1 MSNILATSFF
11 PDLKTRHNIEFRD
24 AYIARFAPMVL
35 GAPSLA
41 LLSGST
47 GLPLLPP
54 GSHNIVHQLVMR
66 RWHSVSEDFMRK
78 RIAIRQDASICY
90 LRDITSSNTTSF
102 KWTHFKEAQNP
113 GIKVASADAAI
124 NISLIVII
132 FIVVKLGEGARG
144 GSSVQCNSPS
154 VHCQL
159 SRLPVIVLTATCRYT
174 TLLLSFCIV
183 GFIPSTIWKAT
194 HC

>member
-1 MSNILATSFF
+1 MQYRSFLILKPDTILNSEMHTSQ
-11 PDLKTRHNIEFRD
+11 DLPRWCSVLPPL
-24 AYIARFAPMVL
+24 AP
-35 GAPSLA
+35 
-41 LLSGST
+41 LSGST
-47 GLPLLPP
+47 GLLPLLPP
-54 GSHNIVHQLVMR
+54 GSHNIVHQLVMW

-90 LRDITSSNTTSF
+90 ITSSNTTSF

-113 GIKVASADAAI
+113 GIKVVSADAAI

-154 VHCQL
+154 LHCQL
-159 SRLPVIVLTATCRYT
+159 SRLPVIVLIATCRYT
-174 TLLLSFCIV
+174 TLLLSLLY
-183 GFIPSTIWKAT
+183 PL
-194 HC
+194 